1 MTGLFVTFEGI
12 EGSGKTTQISMVAD
26 YLESRLIP
34 CLATSEPGGSN
45 MGRTLRKLL
54 LEKSGLR
61 ISARSELLLFAAD
74 RAQHVTEIIF
84 PALQEGRVVLC
95 DRFSDATTAYQ
106 GFGRGLDLDMIDRI
120 NDFATQS
127 LRPGMTV
134 LFDMKPE
141 RGLDR
146 VRRRDAGRPAGP
158 DDRFEVERIEFHRRV
173 REGYLSLA
181 AREPQRFRV
190 VDADR
195 DIDAVF
201 NDAVAALT
209 EVLGE

>member
-12 EGSGKTTQISMVAD
+12 EGSGKTTQIHMAAA
-26 YLESRLIP
+26 YLESRRIP

-45 MGRTLRKLL
+45 LGRTLRKLL

-74 RAQHVTEIIF
+74 RAQHVEEIIC

-95 DRFSDATTAYQ
+95 DRFADATTVYQ
-106 GFGRGLDLDMIDRI
+106 GYGRGLDLDMIDRI
-120 NDFATQS
+120 NDFAAQS
-127 LRPGMTV
+127 LRPGITV
-134 LFDMKPE
+134 LFDMSPE

-146 VRRRDAGRPAGP
+146 VRRRDADSPAGP
-158 DDRFEVERIEFHRRV
+158 DDRFEVEHIEFHRRV
-173 REGYLSLA
+173 REGYLTLA
-181 AREPQRFRV
+181 EQDPQRFRV

-201 NDAVAALT
+201 SDVVAVL
-209 EVLGE
+209 EGVLGE

>member
-12 EGSGKTTQISMVAD
+12 EGSGKTTQIHMAAA
-26 YLESRLIP
+26 YLESRRIP

-45 MGRTLRKLL
+45 LGRTLRKLL

-74 RAQHVTEIIF
+74 RAQHVEEIIC

-95 DRFSDATTAYQ
+95 DRFADATTVYQ
-106 GFGRGLDLDMIDRI
+106 GYGRGLDLDMIDRI
-120 NDFATQS
+120 NDFAAQS
-127 LRPGMTV
+127 LRPGITV
-134 LFDMKPE
+134 LFDMSPE

-146 VRRRDAGRPAGP
+146 VRRRDPDSPAGP
-158 DDRFEVERIEFHRRV
+158 DDRFEVEHIEFHRRV
-173 REGYLSLA
+173 REGYLTLA
-181 AREPQRFRV
+181 EQDPQRFRV

-201 NDAVAALT
+201 SDVVAVL
-209 EVLGE
+209 EGVLGE